1 MATKHK
7 AKKHIHINISNVPD
21 LSFLLGFGEYPTISA
36 SNVFLFK
43 PTKILF
49 SS

>member
-1 MATKHK
+1 M
-7 AKKHIHINISNVPD
+7 HINISNVPER
-21 LSFLLGFGEYPTISA
+21 SFLLGLGEYPTISA

-43 PTKILF
+43 PIKILL